1 MGCALIARCPRGWER
16 LSAVFINATFRPR
29 CLTSLQFGELL
40 KYYNLLRCCNAV
52 GRCRRLIGLAC
63 LLVVLA
69 GGLDVIRAA
78 DVSDTD
84 KRTVVIVF
92 SYRQGWWAVEDENHG
107 IIDGLVTMGYLEGR
121 DIDVVRLYMNTK
133 TINKTADQMEDAA
146 AILLQRIRSI
156 QPDILFIMD
165 DDALRH
171 LGAKLIDDSLP
182 VVFAGINL
190 IPTDSDYG
198 WISATRRAPLAD
210 SLAAPGHNF
219 TGVLERIAIGAGFN
233 LLHQI
238 MPWAETAL
246 FISDRSDLSR
256 QMLRAADFRDALA
269 KAPLKIIRQVFT
281 DDYEEMQRIVL
292 DFQNRVDSIVIFLP
306 WTFED
311 KNGNHV
317 PKEQVMR
324 WLLMNSRRPGI
335 AYLDVLAEG
344 GFLCGVVVDMY
355 QQGFHAGILAGRI
368 LDGQDPAR
376 IPIVDPVANRIMIN
390 LARAKQL
397 DIDIPFEV
405 LKSTDS
411 LLKRMTAY
419 PEFKYSE

>member
-1 MGCALIARCPRGWER
+1 MKYW
-16 LSAVFINATFRPR
+16 N
-29 CLTSLQFGELL
+29 SL
-40 KYYNLLRCCNAV
+40 RRNAV
-52 GRCRRLIGLAC
+52 GRCSRLIGVAC
-63 LLVVLA
+63 LLIMLA
-69 GGLDVIRAA
+69 GNLAVVPAVDISGEG
-78 DVSDTD
+78 
-84 KRTVVIVF
+84 KRTAVIVF
-92 SYRQGWWAVEDENHG
+92 SYRKGWWAVEDENHG
-107 IIDGLVTMGYLEGR
+107 ITDGLVTMGYLEGHN
-121 DIDVVRLYMNTK
+121 IDVVRLYMNTK

-156 QPDILFIMD
+156 EPDILFIMD

-171 LGAKLIDDSLP
+171 LGAKLLDDPLP
-182 VVFAGINL
+182 IVFGGINL

-198 WISATRRAPLAD
+198 WVSATRRAPLAD
-210 SLAAPGHNF
+210 SLVQPGHNI

-238 MPWAETAL
+238 IPQAQTAL

-269 KAPLKIIRQVFT
+269 QAPLKIIRQVFT

-292 DFQNRVDSIVIFLP
+292 DHQNRVDSIVMFLP

-311 KNGNHV
+311 KSGNHV
-317 PKEQVMR
+317 PKEQVVR
-324 WLLMNSRRPGI
+324 WLLMNSRRPGV
-335 AYLDVLAEG
+335 AYLDVLAEA

-355 QQGFHAGILAGRI
+355 QQGFHAGIMAGRI
-368 LDGQDPAR
+368 LGGKNPAR

-397 DIDIPFEV
+397 NIDIPFEV

-411 LLKRMTAY
+411 ILKRMTAY
-419 PEFKYSE
+419 PEFMYSE

>member
-1 MGCALIARCPRGWER
+1 M
-16 LSAVFINATFRPR
+16 
-29 CLTSLQFGELL
+29 
-40 KYYNLLRCCNAV
+40 
-52 GRCRRLIGLAC
+52 IGVAC

-69 GGLDVIRAA
+69 GRLGVIHA
-78 DVSDTD
+78 DDISDTN
-84 KRTVVIVF
+84 KRTAVIVF

-107 IIDGLVTMGYLEGR
+107 ITDGLVTMGYYEGR
-121 DIDVVRLYMNTK
+121 NIDVVRMYMNTK

-171 LGAKLIDDSLP
+171 LGAKLLDDSLP
-182 VVFAGINL
+182 VVFGGINL

-198 WISATRRAPLAD
+198 WASATRRVPLAD
-210 SLAAPGHNF
+210 TLARPGHNL

-238 MPWAETAL
+238 IPRAKTAL

-256 QMLRAADFRDALA
+256 QMLRAADFRDALDQ
-269 KAPLKIIRQVFT
+269 APLKIIRQVFT

-292 DFQNRVDSIVIFLP
+292 DYQDRVDSIVMFLP
-306 WTFED
+306 WTFVD
-311 KNGNHV
+311 KSGNHV
-317 PKEQVMR
+317 PKEQVVR
-324 WLLMNSRRPGI
+324 WLLINSRRPGI

-355 QQGFHAGILAGRI
+355 QQGFHAGVLAGRI
-368 LDGQDPAR
+368 LGGQDPAK

-390 LARAKQL
+390 LARARQL
-397 DIDIPFEV
+397 NIDIPFEV
-405 LKSTDS
+405 LKNTDS